1 MIHHAQSALAT
12 LTLKGDQDM
21 GRTRFQQRGDLQ
33 PIAGWWKLRWRED
46 RIDRDGKVSY
56 GWSKSVVIGP
66 APKNSAGMKAL
77 TEKEA
82 QRLAWT
88 NYLSRLDVNM
98 RTPQSIMTV
107 REFVE
112 RKFQPE
118 HVAMLKPG
126 GRAHYDVHLKIVL
139 DGIPE
144 VRKRSRKKIEGVAPP
159 EPKRTC
165 GLGEL
170 RLRDVK
176 VEDCQRLVSAALS
189 RGYSVQ
195 YAAHVRNTISAIF
208 THAESKDWFSGK
220 NPARR
225 VNLPEMERKELHSL
239 TFDQVSKLIAAVDPM
254 TRALVFCAVLTSMNI
269 AEVLG
274 LRWKRVNLTG
284 VWMQTDGEALP
295 PMHIAVR
302 EQWYLRQY
310 GTLKKGSRRRNVPIP
325 PELADAL
332 GKLNSQR
339 KLSSDDS
346 PVFASSAGRPV
357 DGVNV
362 LNRKIRPIAAALG
375 MPWIGWHDLRRTFAT
390 LADEAGMSTGERQ
403 AMMGHAT
410 SSMTAR
416 YTKTPT
422 EQARA
427 AVERMAKM
435 ITEGRPN

>member
-12 LTLKGDQDM
+12 LSCKGEQDM
-21 GRTRFQQRGDLQ
+21 GRRRLQQKGDLQ
-33 PIAGWWKLRWRED
+33 AISGWWKLRWRED
-46 RIDRDGKVSY
+46 RIRRDGTIGY
-56 GWSKSVVIGP
+56 GWSRTVIIGP
-66 APKNSAGMKAL
+66 AKNNSAGMKPL

-82 QRLAWT
+82 NRIGWE
-88 NYLSRLDVNM
+88 NYLSRLDQNM

-126 GRAHYDVHLKIVL
+126 GRAHYEVHLKIVL

-144 VRKRSRKKIEGVAPP
+144 VRKRSRKKVEGVAPP

-170 RLRDVK
+170 RLRDVS

-195 YAAHVRNTISAIF
+195 YAAHVRNAISAIF

-239 TFDQVSKLIAAVDPM
+239 TFDQVSKLITAVDPS

-274 LRWKRVNLTG
+274 LRWKRVNLTSA
-284 VWMQTDGEALP
+284 WTQTDGEALP

-325 PELADAL
+325 PELAEALKPLRAREDYKAPDDA
-332 GKLNSQR
+332 
-339 KLSSDDS
+339 
-346 PVFASSAGRPV
+346 VFASSVGRPV
-357 DGVNV
+357 DGVNI
-362 LNRKIRPIAAALG
+362 LNRKIRPIATALG

-390 LADEAGMSTGERQ
+390 LADEAGMSSGERQ

-427 AVERMAKM
+427 AVERMARM
-435 ITEGRPN
+435 ITGTVQ